1 MRDKTNSWWTSKCCP
16 SKEVENVITGP
27 VSLTRWENLMRLRIN
42 MEFKIAEWRWEWDR
56 GLARKIGDGQI
67 MKCGVEIWSL
77 NLNFKECSMK
87 VKVTRSCTTL
97 CHPMDC
103 TSLHGI
109 LQARILE
116 WVAIPFS
123 RGSSQSRDLTQVSC
137 MAGRF
142 FTVCTTLSM
151 HKVCRAIENLPPSS
165 LPPTHWRL

>member
-1 MRDKTNSWWTSKCCP
+1 MRDKTNSWWTGKCCP

-56 GLARKIGDGQI
+56 GLARKTGDGQI
-67 MKCGVEIWSL
+67 MKCWVGIWSL
-77 NLNFKECSMK
+77 NLNFKECSIN
-87 VKVTRSCTTL
+87 VKVTRSCPTL
-97 CHPMDC
+97 CYPMDC

-123 RGSSQSRDLTQVSC
+123 RGSSQYRDLTQVSC
-137 MAGRF
+137 IAGRF
-142 FTVCTTLSM
+142 FTVWTTLSM
-151 HKVCRAIENLPPSS
+151 HKVCRAIENLPPSP
-165 LPPTHWRL
+165 LPPTHWRF